1 MLTIPTIF
9 DSESPLSNQEV
20 LEVRQYAKERIGI
33 WRRRSLYSAV
43 ALLLSCASVYPFL
56 KGNPLHEYWE
66 SFGKYLVLLS
76 MAMLVVFVLCTGLF
90 YSAWQALRDVEKEN
104 G

>member
-56 KGNPLHEYWE
+56 KGHPLHEYWE